1 MIPLIA
7 PPAILPYRA
16 AGAMKTQADCIAV
29 LRRLLEPPSPG
40 TDDLARAMEAVRMPR
55 DAAEQMALFADRTG
69 DLTDEERQELFDET
83 FDRNAAADADRQRI
97 LQCLAADSARE
108 PAGAAELT
116 GLLQRLRTQLLRD
129 GNPYHHLIAAAQVLI
144 GA

>member
-1 MIPLIA
+1 
-7 PPAILPYRA
+7 
-16 AGAMKTQADCIAV
+16 MKTQAGCIAV

-40 TDDLARAMEAVRMPR
+40 TDDLARAMEAVRIPR
-55 DAAEQMALFADRTG
+55 DAAEQMALFAERTG

-83 FDRNAAADADRQRI
+83 FNRNAAVGADRQRV
-97 LQCLAADSARE
+97 LQCLAGDLAAD
-108 PAGAAELT
+108 PTGAAELA